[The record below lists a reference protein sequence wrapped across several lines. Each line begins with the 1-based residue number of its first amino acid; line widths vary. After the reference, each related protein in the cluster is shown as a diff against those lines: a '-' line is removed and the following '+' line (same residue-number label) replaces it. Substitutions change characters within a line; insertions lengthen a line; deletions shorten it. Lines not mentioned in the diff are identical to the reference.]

1 MFALFFPAP
10 LLRFSSLSL
19 FPSLSFSHS
28 LTCASFS
35 SKKSKSPPPKP
46 HQKSMP
52 APLAFTEAGKTSRVW
67 ARLFDERPL
76 LAAKLSDPSLN
87 ITIENHEFG
96 MPPAHFFAA
105 DTKYPQLKEEFE
117 VLNTA
122 VDRKGVEYVATIE
135 HKRYPFFG
143 VQVGRFSLSF
153 LLCPERGEREKC
165 GGVERPL

>member
-1 MFALFFPAP
+1 
-10 LLRFSSLSL
+10 
-19 FPSLSFSHS
+19 
-28 LTCASFS
+28 
-35 SKKSKSPPPKP
+35 
-46 HQKSMP
+46 MP

-96 MPPAHFFAA
+96 MPPAHFFAE
-105 DTKYPQLKEEFE
+105 DTKFPQLAEEFD

-135 HKRYPFFG
+135 HKKYPFFG
-143 VQVGRFSLSF
+143 VQVSYFFGCCF
-153 LLCPERGEREKC
+153 LF
-165 GGVERPL
+165 